1 MAISKI
7 VTIAAVI
14 GMIAVPVL
22 ADWDIG
28 DGHKMH
34 YPQLPDPNGWDVN
47 ITNTLVFDDWQCGG
61 SGR

>member
-1 MAISKI
+1 
-7 VTIAAVI
+7 
-14 GMIAVPVL
+14 MIAVPAL

-47 ITNTLVFDDWQCGG
+47 LTGNKVFDDWRCGG
-61 SGR
+61 SGPVDDIHFWGFLEK